1 MTARMYSQRLGV
13 IADDQFQA
21 ALDHFK
27 LGTFIKA
34 ELIPF
39 GNFGQNVFVTSSQG
53 EFVLRGRP
61 HFWWQ
66 FPTEEFYVRQ
76 LHERKQVPVPWPYR
90 IDPAP
95 DIFGWSYVI
104 MPRLP

>member
-21 ALDHFK
+21 ALDRFN

-34 ELIPF
+34 EPIPF

-66 FPTEEFYVRQ
+66 FPTEEFYVMSFK
-76 LHERKQVPVPWPYR
+76 H
-90 IDPAP
+90 AC
-95 DIFGWSYVI
+95 
-104 MPRLP
+104 